1 MGYQTCLKKT
11 LGYNMSDINNTI
23 LLMFESDDEEDKPSK
38 LHKFISKYSMPLAA
52 LGGGL
57 AVAGA
62 NSHIAQ
68 FATHGLQSK
77 YHYMRANSLATR
89 NPEASEA
96 HMIKSV
102 AHGLQSASNGM
113 QSPTVVKL
121 GIQYAK
127 SKM

>member
-1 MGYQTCLKKT
+1 
-11 LGYNMSDINNTI
+11 MSDINHTI
-23 LLMFESDDEEDKPSK
+23 FLLFEGKYDDDDDKKPSK
-38 LHKFISKYSMPLAA
+38 LGKFISKYSMPLAA

-62 NSHIAQ
+62 NSHMAQ

-89 NPEASEA
+89 NPEASES

-121 GIQYAK
+121 GIKYAK